1 MKKEEIIYLEVLI
14 EEMLSNLFKSNLLEE
29 DENWNGE
36 GESKEEKCIK
46 KIINILED
54 RVSYY

>member
-1 MKKEEIIYLEVLI
+1 MKKNEIIYLEEIV
-14 EEMLSNLFKSNLLEE
+14 EGMLSNLFKSNLLEE
-29 DENWNGE
+29 DKNWDGE

-54 RVSYY
+54 RISYY

>member
-1 MKKEEIIYLEVLI
+1 MKKEEIIYLEELV
-14 EEMLSNLFKSNLLEE
+14 EGMLSNLFKSNLLEE
-29 DENWNGE
+29 DENWDGE

-54 RVSYY
+54 RISYY

>member
-1 MKKEEIIYLEVLI
+1 MKKNEIIYLEEIV
-14 EEMLSNLFKSNLLEE
+14 ERMLNNLFESNLLEE
-29 DENWNGE
+29 DKSWDGE

-54 RVSYY
+54 RISYY

>member
-54 RVSYY
+54 RVCYY

>member
-1 MKKEEIIYLEVLI
+1 MKKNEIIYLEEIV
-14 EEMLSNLFKSNLLEE
+14 EGMLSNLFKSNLLEE
-29 DENWNGE
+29 DKNWDRE

-54 RVSYY
+54 RISYY